1 MKKQNQNKTKKLG
14 KSSQHEMCSV
24 NETPLCYDLFF
35 SHKKKI
41 PSAAFCACFFLRL
54 TMHGSAVREQADRK
68 RNVLGIQHGT
78 EPCCAWVLVL
88 FLLLTCLQ
96 NIINPSLK
104 ISCSC
109 KIVTVVCPLL
119 SNNMRI
125 GKMLQNNYRKIDTEV
140 NTKFQ
145 PWDGKYP
152 SKVLS

>member
-1 MKKQNQNKTKKLG
+1 MRCAVLMKLHCAMTC
-14 KSSQHEMCSV
+14 SSVTRRKFHQLPSV
-24 NETPLCYDLFF
+24 PASSSGSPCMAQQ
-35 SHKKKI
+35 SG
-41 PSAAFCACFFLRL
+41 SRL
-54 TMHGSAVREQADRK
+54 TEREMSLEFSMVQSPAVP
-68 RNVLGIQHGT
+68 G
-78 EPCCAWVLVL
+78 VLVL